1 MLLQGREWTAIP
13 SSSEA
18 QFNAIRRCLDD
29 FDGADAWSRQQ
40 FFSWATD
47 ILLLFESVLYMKNDN
62 LVHEGSFSGFEHLVL
77 TIVRTPG
84 GSQWWKYTY
93 NVIGTDVGE
102 HISKRLEEVGESVPS
117 WNELIPHFKFEE

>member
-13 SSSEA
+13 SSSET

-62 LVHEGSFSGFEHLVL
+62 LVHEGSFSGFEHLAL
-77 TIVRTPG
+77 TIVRTPE

-117 WNELIPHFKFEE
+117 